1 MVSRLFSVA
10 LLVVFLVACGG
21 VGWLGLRLL
30 ESRIAADVYRERLV
44 ELGESYERVRELY
57 NAAVLETAV
66 TELLVQDGSVQVS
79 VRTAEGVL
87 QTIPTPFNPERELYV
102 DYVVLNDRLWI
113 RRVFDEAT
121 APDRGVVIDPKLVN
135 VDWSDEG
142 ASHGKAAYRKLEP
155 GRWVVTVTG
164 DGALGLA
171 RRDGAETI
179 ALSGPPP
186 VRKYPQIHET
196 VDEEL
201 TRLGARDVFEVLFR
215 RNGN

>member
-1 MVSRLFSVA
+1 MISRVLSVV
-10 LLVVFLVACGG
+10 LLVVLGS
-21 VGWLGLRLL
+21 VGWLGFRLL
-30 ESRIAADVYRERLV
+30 ESRIAADVYRQRLV
-44 ELGESYERVRELY
+44 ELGQSYERVRELY
-57 NAAVLETAV
+57 NEAVLETAV
-66 TELLVQDGSVQVS
+66 TELLVKDGSVQVS
-79 VRTAEGVL
+79 IRTAEGVL
-87 QTIPTPFNPERELYV
+87 ETIPTPFDPERELYV

-113 RRVFDEAT
+113 RRVFDEST

-142 ASHGKAAYRKLEP
+142 ASHGKATYRKLEP

-186 VRKYPQIHET
+186 VRTYPQIHET

-201 TRLGARDVFEVLFR
+201 ARLGPRDVFEALFR
-215 RNGN
+215 DNGH

>member
-1 MVSRLFSVA
+1 MVSRILSVVLLVA
-10 LLVVFLVACGG
+10 LGG
-21 VGWLGLRLL
+21 VGWLGFRLL
-30 ESRIAADVYRERLV
+30 ESRIAVDVYRQRLV

-57 NAAVLETAV
+57 NEAVLETAV
-66 TELLVQDGSVQVS
+66 TELLVRDGSVQVS
-79 VRTAEGVL
+79 IRTVEGVVE
-87 QTIPTPFNPERELYV
+87 TIPTPFDPEREIYV

-121 APDRGVVIDPKLVN
+121 APDRGVVIDPRLVK

-171 RRDGAETI
+171 RRDGTETI
-179 ALSGPPP
+179 ALSAPPP
-186 VRKYPQIHET
+186 VRNYPQIHET
-196 VDEEL
+196 VAEEL
-201 TRLGARDVFEVLFR
+201 LRLGAVDVFEVLFR
-215 RNGN
+215 SNGN